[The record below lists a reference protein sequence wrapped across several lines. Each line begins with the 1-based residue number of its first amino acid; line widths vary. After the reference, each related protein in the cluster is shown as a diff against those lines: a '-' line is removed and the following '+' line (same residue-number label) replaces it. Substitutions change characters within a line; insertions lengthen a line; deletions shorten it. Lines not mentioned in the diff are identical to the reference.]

1 MKRQT
6 HLAAARVHGRR
17 AAFEMRRAAA
27 DAALY
32 WVLGHKDR
40 IAKFRRAVKG
50 TRGERTFNTL
60 LDAIREEATSLRRR
74 AAPKR
79 KLHRSRRRRTAK
91 FAIGRATFF

>member
-17 AAFEMRRAAA
+17 AASELRRAAA
-27 DAALY
+27 DSALH

-50 TRGERTFNTL
+50 TRAERPFNTL
-60 LDAIREEATSLRRR
+60 METIRDEATALPRR

-79 KLHRSRRRRTAK
+79 KPHRSRRRKVAK
-91 FAIGRATFF
+91 FSFVPSSMF